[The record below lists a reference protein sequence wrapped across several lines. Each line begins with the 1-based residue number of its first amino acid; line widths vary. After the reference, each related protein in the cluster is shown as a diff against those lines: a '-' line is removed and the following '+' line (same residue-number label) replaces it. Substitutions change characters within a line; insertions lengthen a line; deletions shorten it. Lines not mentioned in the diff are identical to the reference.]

1 MLKKEHGSAEYAG
14 MSSPHPPRAG
24 RSARSGRPVRILFVQ
39 LSAAVLGFVLVALL
53 VVTSSR
59 AAFVAQTDN
68 TTNSVSSAGIT
79 LTDNDAGS
87 AMFNNVTGL
96 VPGTNVDRC
105 ITVTWTGT
113 TNPGAVKLYV
123 AGAPTG
129 GLAPYLNLTVD
140 MLPSTG
146 DGFGS
151 CTNFTGT
158 PTNVYTGTLNAFATS
173 YQNYAGGLST
183 TWTPTTATSPDAR
196 TFRFRVSVQSSA
208 SAQNQTTTFGFTWE
222 TQTP

>member
-1 MLKKEHGSAEYAG
+1 MPA
-14 MSSPHPPRAG
+14 
-24 RSARSGRPVRILFVQ
+24 ARSSRVDVPARRVRPLRILAVQ
-39 LSAAVLGFVLVALL
+39 LGVVALGFVLVALL

-158 PTNVYTGTLNAFATS
+158 PTNVYTGTLDAFATS

-196 TFRFRVSVQSSA
+196 TFRFRISVQSTT